1 MRKSKRISPHD
12 LKHRF
17 TDGCSILFGGFMGCG
32 TPNDLINLI
41 LDSGVHNL
49 TIIGNDTAF
58 PDTGVGRLISA
69 GRVKKVV
76 ASHIGTNPMT
86 GQMMINGTLEVELVP
101 QGSLIE
107 RIRCGGAGLG
117 GVLTPTGIGT
127 EVENGKTKLSIDGV
141 EYLIERPIRADVAI
155 LLAQEGDL
163 TGNLRYQRAAR
174 NFNPIIALAADFVVA
189 EVESVHDQEYLDPDL
204 VMTPGAL
211 VDAYIIS
218 GDIGK

>member
-1 MRKSKRISPHD
+1 MNKDKRISGHD

-17 TDGCSILFGGFMGCG
+17 HDGIRILFGGFMGCG
-32 TPNDLINLI
+32 TPDKIINLI
-41 LDSGVHNL
+41 LDSGAKNL

-58 PDTGVGRLISA
+58 PDTGVGKLIAA
-69 GRVKKVV
+69 GRVQKVI

-86 GQMMINGTLEVELVP
+86 GQMMIDGSLEVELVP
-101 QGSLIE
+101 QGTLIE

-127 EVENGKTKLSIDGV
+127 EVEVGKTKLAFDGI
-141 EYLIERPIRADVAI
+141 EYLVERPLRADIAI
-155 LLAQEGDL
+155 ILAQHGDKA
-163 TGNLRYQRAAR
+163 GNLIYERAAR

-189 EVESVHDQEYLDPDL
+189 EILNLQVDSYLEPDT

-211 VDAYIIS
+211 IDAYITSEGIL
-218 GDIGK
+218 